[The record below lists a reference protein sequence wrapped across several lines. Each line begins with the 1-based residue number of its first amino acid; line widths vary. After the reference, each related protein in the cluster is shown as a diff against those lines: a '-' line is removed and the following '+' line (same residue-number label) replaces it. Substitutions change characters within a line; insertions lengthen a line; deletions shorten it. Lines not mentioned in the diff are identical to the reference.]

1 MAVMADDHDA
11 LMHALE
17 APDPPAQGHPIRDAL
32 APLAFS
38 PRRVIDAL
46 HDAAKTCGALHDAR
60 KELRRRLL
68 ALLFDG
74 EPLRVRA
81 TGADLAWDD
90 ESQSDKV
97 RAAATFDERGDGV
110 STFQLS
116 VALDGF
122 FRPKELAACL
132 QSVVEAN
139 KEAPIW
145 RPDLSKSA
153 PHLEQVYKRILKL
166 DECIGETLTIE
177 GGMRHKWHWPIDLKK
192 LQSHYP
198 SIGEVLRHVQFLRV
212 RVFRPGTHDQL
223 WTHGVG
229 YDRFE
234 CCFETCNG
242 HVRSQE
248 GFVVP
253 PLTEFGGETSVDI
266 TIQVKLRLWLGV
278 ITLPELKLRLD
289 HASDGDDAHWTFT
302 MTSIGPETWGE
313 YLLSAVLPFPA
324 LRRLLLATWCFK
336 MDFGDEGLRERLR
349 VDLPRIGGCLVRIA
363 RTFIREKLGSA
374 LRLVADILGA
384 LDADLALI
392 RGDSEVLPPPPR

>member
-1 MAVMADDHDA
+1 MADDHDA

-17 APDPPAQGHPIRDAL
+17 APDPPAQGRPIRDAL

-38 PRRVIDAL
+38 PRRVIEAL

-90 ESQSDKV
+90 EDQSDKV
-97 RAAATFDERGDGV
+97 RAAATFDTRGDGV

-122 FRPKELAACL
+122 FRPKELAASL

-145 RPDLSKSA
+145 RPDVATSA
-153 PHLEQVYKRILKL
+153 PHLESVYKRILKL
-166 DECIGETLTIE
+166 EECVGETFTID
-177 GGMRHKWHWPIDLKK
+177 GGTRHKWHWPIDLKK
-192 LQSHYP
+192 LQYHYP

-212 RVFRPGTHDQL
+212 RVFRPGTQDQL

-234 CCFETCNG
+234 CCFETCNNR
-242 HVRSQE
+242 VRSSQ

-278 ITLPELKLRLD
+278 ISLPELKLRLD
-289 HASDGDDAHWTFT
+289 HQSDGDDVHWTFVL
-302 MTSIGPETWGE
+302 TSIGEQTWGE

-324 LRRLLLATWCFK
+324 LRRLLLETWCLK
-336 MDFGDEGLRERLR
+336 MDFVEEGLRERLR
-349 VDLPRIGGCLVRIA
+349 MDLPRIGGGLVRLA

-374 LRLVADILGA
+374 LRLVADVLGA

-392 RGDSEVLPPPPR
+392 RGEALPPPPRR

>member
-1 MAVMADDHDA
+1 MADDHDA

-17 APDPPAQGHPIRDAL
+17 APDPPAQGRPIRDAL

-38 PRRVIDAL
+38 PRRVIESL
-46 HDAAKTCGALHDAR
+46 HDAARTCGALHDAR

-90 ESQSDKV
+90 ADQSSKV
-97 RAAATFDERGDGV
+97 RAAASFDSRGDDGV

-122 FRPKELAACL
+122 FRPKELAASL

-145 RPDLSKSA
+145 RSDVARSA
-153 PHLEQVYKRILKL
+153 PHLEQVYKRILKFE
-166 DECIGETLTIE
+166 ECVGETLTIE
-177 GGMRHKWHWPIDLKK
+177 GGTRHKWHWPIDLKK

-212 RVFRPGTHDQL
+212 RVFRPGTQDQL
-223 WTHGVG
+223 WTHGIG

-234 CCFETCNG
+234 CCFETCDG
-242 HVRSQE
+242 RVRSQE
-248 GFVVP
+248 SFIVP
-253 PLTEFGGETSVDI
+253 PLTDFGGETSVDI
-266 TIQVKLRLWLGV
+266 TIQVKLRLWLGA

-289 HASDGDDAHWTFT
+289 HASDGDDVHWTFT
-302 MTSIGPETWGE
+302 MTSIGEQTWGE

-324 LRRLLLATWCFK
+324 LRRLLIETWCLK
-336 MDFGDEGLRERLR
+336 MDFVEDGLRERLR
-349 VDLPRIGGCLVRIA
+349 MDLPRIGGCLVRIA

-374 LRLVADILGA
+374 LRIVADVLGA

-392 RGDSEVLPPPPR
+392 RESEALPPPPR

>member
-1 MAVMADDHDA
+1 M
-11 LMHALE
+11 
-17 APDPPAQGHPIRDAL
+17 
-32 APLAFS
+32 
-38 PRRVIDAL
+38 
-46 HDAAKTCGALHDAR
+46 
-60 KELRRRLL
+60 
-68 ALLFDG
+68 
-74 EPLRVRA
+74 
-81 TGADLAWDD
+81 
-90 ESQSDKV
+90 
-97 RAAATFDERGDGV
+97 

-122 FRPKELAACL
+122 FRPRELAEAL
-132 QSVVEAN
+132 QSVVDAD
-139 KEAPIW
+139 KISKIW
-145 RPDLSKSA
+145 RADLTKSA

-166 DECIGETLTIE
+166 DECVGETRTIE
-177 GGMRHKWHWPIDLKK
+177 GGKHHRCHWPIDLKK

-212 RVFRPGTHDQL
+212 RVLRPDTDDLL
-223 WTHGVG
+223 WTHGIG

-234 CCFETCNG
+234 CGFETCNSR
-242 HVRSQE
+242 VRSSQ

-289 HASDGDDAHWTFT
+289 HQSDGDDVHWTFEL
-302 MTSIGPETWGE
+302 TSIGPETWGE

-324 LRRLLLATWCFK
+324 LRRLLLETWCIK
-336 MDFGDEGLRERLR
+336 MDFVEEGLRERVR
-349 VDLPRIGGCLVRIA
+349 MDLPRIGGCLVRIA

-374 LRLVADILGA
+374 LRLVADVLGA

-392 RGDSEVLPPPPR
+392 RGESEALPPPPRR